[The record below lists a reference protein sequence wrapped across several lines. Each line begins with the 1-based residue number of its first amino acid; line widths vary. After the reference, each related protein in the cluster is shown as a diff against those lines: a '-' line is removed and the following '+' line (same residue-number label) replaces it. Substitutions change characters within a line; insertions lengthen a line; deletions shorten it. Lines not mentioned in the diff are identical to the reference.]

1 MQTRL
6 TARPITLPAVDFTVS
21 VTPATHLAEV
31 GDTFTFNCALE
42 PAELL
47 GKLVPSLE
55 WYQEG
60 ENQISLLKLD
70 IGDFGKTITVSGIKR
85 SDAGELICSAR
96 ATLEDGK
103 VIERTAVGVLR
114 VKGWMDGR

>member
-1 MQTRL
+1 M
-6 TARPITLPAVDFTVS
+6 
-21 VTPATHLAEV
+21 TPATHTAEV

-70 IGDFGKTITVSGIKR
+70 IGDFGKTITVSEIKR
-85 SDAGELICSAR
+85 SDAGELICSAS
-96 ATLEDGK
+96 ATLADGK

-114 VKGWMDGR
+114 VKGASTPKKGWRRG